1 MWNVINL
8 HTNLFRR
15 LDMPKMTKVRYWL
28 PSLGGSGVIL
38 FQIAA
43 VEKFS
48 EKQKQPLWDYQEDG
62 SSSSPGTSLDQSM
75 MEFILSKVTRIRWSK
90 TLLKTNII
98 PGQHQEFCCYFKSII
113 FFASSL
119 LRTTNLF
126 FSFRKNCCYL
136 CRFYNECAFDL
147 LIWLVV

>member
-15 LDMPKMTKVRYWL
+15 LNMPKMTKVRYWL

-75 MEFILSKVTRIRWSK
+75 MAFILSKVTRIRWSR

-98 PGQHQEFCCYFKSII
+98 PGQHQEFCCYFKSTNENFKNFQNIFGRLLLGLTII
-113 FFASSL
+113 RGVF
-119 LRTTNLF
+119 RT
-126 FSFRKNCCYL
+126 
-136 CRFYNECAFDL
+136 
-147 LIWLVV
+147 